1 MSPGTFLGWISRPPV
16 SAQIQ
21 VSVRCRRRPTWRS
34 AGGRRGQLAHLSFSV
49 VDSAQGVGGSER
61 TIGDGVGG
69 DCPQGARCCAG
80 NRSER
85 VDHRPVRGGQS
96 LGAGS
101 GVVQNPPGSHGSEIP
116 VIVQRALE
124 LLQLWIGAMPSAHS
138 AATIVELAEY
148 HHNVPLTRG
157 SLHPH
162 RLPVSARRSASR
174 S

>member
-1 MSPGTFLGWISRPPV
+1 M
-16 SAQIQ
+16 
-21 VSVRCRRRPTWRS
+21 
-34 AGGRRGQLAHLSFSV
+34 
-49 VDSAQGVGGSER
+49 
-61 TIGDGVGG
+61 
-69 DCPQGARCCAG
+69 
-80 NRSER
+80 
-85 VDHRPVRGGQS
+85 
-96 LGAGS
+96 
-101 GVVQNPPGSHGSEIP
+101 
-116 VIVQRALE
+116 QRALE